1 MLGED
6 TVAVVNNL
14 DSNKVRLR
22 WNIESHVVTIS
33 CTNINLA
40 SKYLSTLIIAKR
52 VTAITAIVFSEKYP
66 SKIVTLYAGDQIEK
80 FHNLAHE
87 RRYKPRTRFSD
98 LIGND

>member
-1 MLGED
+1 M
-6 TVAVVNNL
+6 AVVNNL

-52 VTAITAIVFSEKYP
+52 VTAIAAIVYSETYP
-66 SKIVTLYAGDQIEK
+66 SKVVKLYAGKNIEK
-80 FHNLAHE
+80 FHCLAHE
-87 RRYKPRTRFSD
+87 RRYKPRSRFTD
-98 LIGND
+98 LISSD